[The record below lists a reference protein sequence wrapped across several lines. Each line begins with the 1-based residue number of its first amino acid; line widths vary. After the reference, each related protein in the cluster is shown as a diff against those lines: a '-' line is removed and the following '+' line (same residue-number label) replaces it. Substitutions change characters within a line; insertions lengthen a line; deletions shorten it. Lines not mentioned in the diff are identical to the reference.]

1 MLQSKGKISL
11 HTPLQQWIKR
21 IESLSYIKILPLTPE
36 IAIESCELPGEFH
49 GNPADRMIVATAR
62 VLDIPLMTRDQKIV
76 SYGQRGY
83 IKVFPC

>member
-21 IESLSYIKILPLTPE
+21 IESLPYIKILPLTPE

-49 GNPADRMIVATAR
+49 GDPTDRMIVATAR

-76 SYGQRGY
+76 SYGQKGY
-83 IKVFPC
+83 VKVFPC

>member
-49 GNPADRMIVATAR
+49 GDPADRMIVATAR